1 MCGGRIKSCDWG
13 PVLVMLALGSATSAL
28 CLSRL
33 MVVKELLRGRR
44 RRADDDGQRTG
55 VGQASD

>member
-1 MCGGRIKSCDWG
+1 
-13 PVLVMLALGSATSAL
+13 MLALGSATSAL

-33 MVVKELLRGRR
+33 MVVKELLRGGRR